1 MQSRLVFAALL
12 AATPILALSPVVFPE
27 GDDPGC
33 VRATAGVRQN
43 QRHFMSLMRR
53 RDDDA
58 DRTLSGYGVPHV
70 RSREVRQVIDETV
83 CARAA
88 RAYAS
93 ALHAESAPKV
103 HILHIGGR
111 FVVVAPD
118 YKPDDRNRV
127 ITFDSSFS
135 RPLAVVSE

>member
-1 MQSRLVFAALL
+1 MQNRLVFAAIL

-33 VRATAGVRQN
+33 VRVSTGVRPS
-43 QRHFMSLMRR
+43 QRQFMSLMRR
-53 RDDDA
+53 HDEEA

-70 RSREVRQVIDETV
+70 KAREVKQVNDESV
-83 CARAA
+83 CAKAALAYA
-88 RAYAS
+88 RA
-93 ALHAESAPKV
+93 LRAESANPV

-135 RPLAVVSE
+135 QPLAVVTD